1 MGISIQEV
9 YHEQFGKI
17 RVVVIKGVCYF
28 VGKDAAMA
36 LRFRDPDQA
45 LRMHVQAQDKCTF
58 SSVKATGQIENEA
71 GIKIPHN
78 AILINESG
86 LWSLVM
92 RSKLPKAREFQHW
105 MTSEVIPQIVRT
117 GSYNAPAN
125 TAPTSEFT
133 KREKLDILIKL
144 LNLNLPAP
152 LRNQVVRQILL
163 VISDEYEIICEK
175 LAQEI

>member
-92 RSKLPKAREFQHW
+92 RL
-105 MTSEVIPQIVRT
+105 TSEVIPQIVRT
-117 GSYNAPAN
+117 GSYNSPAN
-125 TAPTSEFT
+125 TAPKTSAFT
-133 KREKLDILIKL
+133 DREKIDILLKM
-144 LNLNLPAP
+144 LNLASTPA
-152 LRNQVVRQILL
+152 LKNQIIRHIDFILTMDFYH
-163 VISDEYEIICEK
+163 IGEE
-175 LAQEI
+175 

>member
-1 MGISIQEV
+1 MSISIQEV

-117 GSYNAPAN
+117 GSYNSPAN
-125 TAPTSEFT
+125 TAPKTSAFT
-133 KREKLDILIKL
+133 DREKIDILLKM
-144 LNLNLPAP
+144 LNLASTPA
-152 LRNQVVRQILL
+152 LKNQIIRHIDFILTMDFYH
-163 VISDEYEIICEK
+163 IGEE
-175 LAQEI
+175 